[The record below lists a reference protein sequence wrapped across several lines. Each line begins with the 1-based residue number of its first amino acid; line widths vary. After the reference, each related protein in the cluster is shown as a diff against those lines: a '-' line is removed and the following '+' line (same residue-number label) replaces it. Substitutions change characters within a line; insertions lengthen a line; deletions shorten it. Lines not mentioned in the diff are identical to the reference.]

1 MGQTGREYFRRN
13 QEHLYRFRRPKK
25 FKSLVYQHLDKHN
38 HNLKY
43 IKFQPLETVQK
54 QPGESHKQFEK
65 SREVRELFW
74 IKRLQTAYPLGLN
87 DKILGQGNISKTHI
101 DVINIVDKRLRNNRS
116 HGKRKNRNQRIK
128 HRINYTLADL
138 LSIIKNNGR
147 HQVLC
152 KLGQIPISKL
162 YAIFLECD
170 KISFFSPFYEYTR
183 IITAFCHHRLFPIID
198 KPENH
203 KRHFLKLKYINRGID
218 FINLSSIFNDS
229 SVYSLIPPY
238 FDNIEQ
244 PIISY
249 SYKKPSRNLIFNYTS
264 ITTDVNI
271 ENNVPST

>member
-1 MGQTGREYFRRN
+1 MLF
-13 QEHLYRFRRPKK
+13 FW
-25 FKSLVYQHLDKHN
+25 SV
-38 HNLKY
+38 
-43 IKFQPLETVQK
+43 IKFL
-54 QPGESHKQFEK
+54 
-65 SREVRELFW
+65 
-74 IKRLQTAYPLGLN
+74 
-87 DKILGQGNISKTHI
+87 
-101 DVINIVDKRLRNNRS
+101 
-116 HGKRKNRNQRIK
+116 
-128 HRINYTLADL
+128 
-138 LSIIKNNGR
+138 
-147 HQVLC
+147 
-152 KLGQIPISKL
+152 
-162 YAIFLECD
+162 
-170 KISFFSPFYEYTR
+170 FFSPFYEYTR